1 MTGNTVRSIDKLDK
15 NSLILICKKLNIRG
29 YSNKNKDVLKEMIMT
44 FLKNQKKN
52 EENTIYIKYKC
63 QYK

>member
-29 YSNKNKDVLKEMIMT
+29 YSNKNKDKEILA
-44 FLKNQKKN
+44 FKKIIN
-52 EENTIYIKYKC
+52 EK
-63 QYK
+63 